1 MIEIDPESTLT
12 QPRKQP
18 PIVQVD
24 LDGAVRVTDSEGRV
38 AETTLKAVKS
48 IGIGRLIESVA
59 RREQ

>member
-12 QPRKQP
+12 QPRKPP

-48 IGIGRLIESVA
+48 SGIGRLIESVA
-59 RREQ
+59 RREH